1 MWMDAIDL
9 RDFYVSPLGGVARRM
24 IRRPVRALWPDVKG
38 MAVLGLGYA
47 TPYLDPFRGEAER
60 VLAAMPAS
68 QGVLNW
74 PREGPSLTTLIDEA
88 ELPFPDLSID
98 RVLMVHA
105 LECTE
110 QVRPLMREVWRVLT
124 GSGRLIVVVPN
135 RRGLWARFERTP
147 FGYGRPYT
155 PRQLSLLLRE
165 TLFTP
170 VETRAA
176 LFVPPVRSRM
186 MLSAAPAWEELG
198 LRGLATF
205 SGAIVTEATKEIY
218 AGQPQ
223 APARRRVY
231 MPLANKTPGTSR
243 G

>member
-1 MWMDAIDL
+1 MDAVDL
-9 RDFYVSPLGGVARRM
+9 RDFYASPMGGVARRM
-24 IRRPVRALWPDVKG
+24 IRRQIRALWPDVKG

-47 TPYLDPFRGEAER
+47 TPYLDPFRGEAGR

-68 QGVLNW
+68 QGVLHW
-74 PREGPSLTTLIDEA
+74 PREGPSLTTLIDED
-88 ELPFPDLSID
+88 ELPFPDLSFD

-124 GSGRLIVVVPN
+124 GSGRLMVVVPN

-170 VETRAA
+170 METRAA
-176 LFVPPVRSRM
+176 LFVPPTRSRM
-186 MLSAAPAWEELG
+186 MLSAAAAWEEVG
-198 LRGLATF
+198 QRGFATF
-205 SGAIVTEATKEIY
+205 SGVIVTEARKEIY

-223 APARRRVY
+223 AAARKRVY
-231 MPLANKTPGTSR
+231 LPLASKTPGTSR
-243 G
+243 S